1 MHTFYKNLMTY
12 LPPLFL
18 LILFASWIK
27 SVGIRSS
34 WQGAGLINFSSA
46 FVLLAA
52 YLSGHILKLV
62 RIPLV
67 SACIFTGIIAG
78 PHISGFL
85 TAEMV
90 DQLRLIDDLALSFI
104 ALTAGGE
111 LYLQSLRKRGAAITL
126 NIILITL
133 AVFALVF
140 AFIVLAGKEFQFI
153 RNLSST
159 QTISLAILLGVMAVA
174 RSPSSAIAIISECR
188 ASGPFTETVLGVT
201 IVMDVLIIILF
212 TLALT
217 VTRIILAGAG
227 GISPYVFAPLFAE
240 LATALI
246 LGALIGKGISFYIDR
261 LGYDLPLFLLFI
273 AFGITKTSLW
283 LSHFMEN
290 RFDIHLHLEPLL
302 ICMSA
307 GFTVQ
312 NFSKKGFDFMESLD
326 RVALP
331 IYVLFFSLAGASLD
345 LEALRVCW
353 PLALSLVLIRAIGI
367 FTGSWVAGTLLR
379 DPALHNRNAWMGYL
393 TQAGVAIGLAQLAQ
407 RQFPEIG
414 EHLNTVVLA
423 VISVNQIIG
432 PVTFKAVLNKVGEA
446 GRRLTVGG

>member
-1 MHTFYKNLMTY
+1 MTY
-12 LPPLFL
+12 FPALFL
-18 LILFASWIK
+18 LIVFALWVK
-27 SVGIRSS
+27 SVAIQSS

-52 YLSGHILKLV
+52 YLSGHILRLAQ
-62 RIPLV
+62 IPLV

-78 PHISGFL
+78 PYISGFL
-85 TAEMV
+85 TSDMV
-90 DQLRLIDDLALSFI
+90 GQLRLIDDLALSFI

-111 LYLQSLRKRGAAITL
+111 LHLQSLRKRGAAIAL
-126 NIILITL
+126 NIVLITL

-140 AFIVLAGKEFQFI
+140 AFVVFAGKEFQLI
-153 RNLSST
+153 QNLSPA
-159 QTISLAILLGVMAVA
+159 QTISLGILLGVVAVA

-217 VTRIILAGAG
+217 VTRLILAGAG
-227 GISPYVFAPLFAE
+227 GISQYTFVVLFAE
-240 LATALI
+240 LATSLL
-246 LGALIGKGISFYIDR
+246 LGALIGKGVSFYIDR
-261 LGYDLPLFLLFI
+261 VGYDLSLFLLFI

-283 LSHFMEN
+283 LSHFTEEH
-290 RFDIHLHLEPLL
+290 FDIYLHLEPLL

-312 NFSKKGFDFMESLD
+312 NFSKKGFEFMESLD
-326 RVALP
+326 RIALP
-331 IYVLFFSLAGASLD
+331 IYVLFFSLAGASLN
-345 LEALRVCW
+345 LEALRMCW

-367 FTGSWVAGTLLR
+367 FTGSWLAGTLHR

-432 PVTFKAVLNKVGEA
+432 PVTFKTVLNKVGEA
-446 GRRLTVGG
+446 GKR